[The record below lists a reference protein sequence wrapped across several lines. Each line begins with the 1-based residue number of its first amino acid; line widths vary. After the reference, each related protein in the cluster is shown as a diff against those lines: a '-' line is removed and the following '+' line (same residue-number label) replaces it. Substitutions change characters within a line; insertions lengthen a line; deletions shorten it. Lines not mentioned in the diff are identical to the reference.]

1 MELSNVIIKPYHTE
15 KSYTIRKFQE
25 NSCLSF
31 IVDRRATKI
40 QIRQAFKSIYKVD
53 PVKINVLNRKSQSF
67 RNGTAKPGRTKQFK
81 LAFIILPKGMQIA
94 ITKDEIEEA
103 AKGADTSNKND
114 KDFPAKKQSTT
125 KKEDL
130 VKPQK
135 EIKSD
140 KVEKNTSA
148 KSKPIRKQAKGK

>member
-1 MELSNVIIKPYHTE
+1 MELSSVIIKPYHTE
-15 KSYTIRKFQE
+15 KSYTLRKFQE

-40 QIRQAFKSIYKVD
+40 QIKRAFESIYNVS

-67 RNGTAKPGRTKQFK
+67 RNGTAQPGRTQQFK
-81 LAFIILPKGMQIA
+81 LAYIILPKGMQIA
-94 ITKDEIEEA
+94 ITKDEIEDA
-103 AKGADTSNKND
+103 AKDATSGSENGE
-114 KDFPAKKQSTT
+114 FSSKKSPTN
-125 KKEDL
+125 KKETL

-140 KVEKNTSA
+140 GVDVGAKNI
-148 KSKPIRKQAKGK
+148 PIRKQAKGK